1 MNYKEDII
9 WIALADKTRRDIMDM
24 IYKKEQLSAGEISD
38 KFDMTKPSISRH
50 LNILKQAGIIDATR
64 QGKNIMYSM
73 NDSWGENILAFT
85 DRLHN
90 REKPI
95 KVKENL

>member
-1 MNYKEDII
+1 MDYKEDII

-73 NDSWGENILAFT
+73 NTNWGENILAFT

-90 REKPI
+90 KHRSS
-95 KVKENL
+95 L